1 MTGAQILEM
10 MPVPKPDHVD
20 APHRHHPEAVS
31 FPYDITM
38 AQIQKTVPSD
48 RPSVAVNSVV
58 VMLIVRC

>member
-38 AQIQKTVPSD
+38 AQMHHGHHLEQQQTL
-48 RPSVAVNSVV
+48 RH
-58 VMLIVRC
+58 L